1 MSRRIRILL
10 GIVVLVISLA
20 LLVWGFAPTSRETRT
35 QSISPTQLQLP
46 TPSSLLVPLELV
58 SVFQI

>member
-10 GIVVLVISLA
+10 GIVILTISMVLLI
-20 LLVWGFAPTSRETRT
+20 WGYAPTSRETRI

-46 TPSSLLVPLELV
+46 TPSSLLIPLEVV
-58 SVFQI
+58 SVSSI